1 MEIHAGIRRGIRLRR
16 HRALG
21 GVAGNELL
29 TMSVAAILVV
39 LLAAEFLTLLDLRD
53 LLSIHMI
60 LGLILIPPVLLK
72 LGSTSYRMVRY
83 YKRSPAY
90 RKKGPPLLPLRLLA
104 PVFVVAT
111 LTIFVTGVWLL
122 ALGHQSDQVL
132 FLHQA
137 SVIVFAVVFGIH
149 LLAYGL
155 RTIRTL
161 RSASRHE
168 RSRLPGAGLRSMLVA
183 SSLGA
188 GVVLAVALSSAISA
202 WQGGGPGFH

>member
-1 MEIHAGIRRGIRLRR
+1 METHAGTHRRVAVRR

-21 GVAGNELL
+21 GIAGNELL
-29 TMSVAAILVV
+29 TMSVAAILLV

-53 LLSIHMI
+53 LLSVHMI
-60 LGLILIPPVLLK
+60 LGLVLIPPVLLK
-72 LGSTSYRMVRY
+72 LGSTGYRMVRY
-83 YKRSPAY
+83 YTGSPTY
-90 RKKGPPLLPLRLLA
+90 RQKGPPLLPLRLLA
-104 PVFVVAT
+104 PVLVAST
-111 LTIFVTGVWLL
+111 ITIFVTGVWLL

-155 RTIRTL
+155 RTLRTL
-161 RSASRHE
+161 RSAWRHE
-168 RSRLPGAGLRSMLVA
+168 RPRPAGAGMRSMLVA

-188 GVVLAVALSSAISA
+188 GLVLAVVLSSAISA
-202 WQGGGPGFH
+202 WQGGGHGFH